1 MLFLVAKKCQQ
12 EGLNP
17 SKMEIGQSI
26 QHVNAFFKRGKVSGI
41 ISILRI
47 HKISFFQRI
56 GDKDCR
62 VASTAKV
69 FSSNPREKVPQ
80 FFQKIIEFEKDSSD
94 DSALIVELSQV
105 GGKFQEFK
113 KEPTLVLKA
122 VDLNN
127 KDFSLVLAQILVKEK
142 SIIYIDTQFLTEK
155 GVKRLSAL
163 LKDVKELFDDRLWV
177 ILFSQ
182 NESSGRFSTYVEKV
196 FEFDA
201 TNKGK
206 TSLAEEEMSGEGK
219 KRLKSS
225 DDLEKLKKQ
234 ISDLSELIDNEKL
247 LHAETKSLFSEE
259 AKALDQN
266 IKNQEEINL
275 TLESDIKD
283 MKTVMCG
290 DQERLRLSLLR
301 EKKLQME
308 KDELCREVQKVNE
321 TRKKAGQNE
330 EELRL
335 RLIKS
340 EEEILRL
347 STERQDML
355 AERDQHEA
363 VNAWKVKLL
372 EIETEKDRLSEKVR
386 MMEEERIRPSS
397 THSASQTKTVN
408 IFDSP
413 ITHIVK
419 NIKTN
424 QKKNPKA
431 EAKEIIHRSIQNLKY
446 SVALTQIG
454 PQVKCV
460 VLIEKGKEIMK
471 YKDMLSGEAIASNKS
486 SAEKEAFAILLE
498 RIIKFENDN

>member
-1 MLFLVAKKCQQ
+1 M
-12 EGLNP
+12 
-17 SKMEIGQSI
+17 
-26 QHVNAFFKRGKVSGI
+26 KV
-41 ISILRI
+41 
-47 HKISFFQRI
+47 
-56 GDKDCR
+56 
-62 VASTAKV
+62 
-69 FSSNPREKVPQ
+69 
-80 FFQKIIEFEKDSSD
+80 
-94 DSALIVELSQV
+94 
-105 GGKFQEFK
+105 
-113 KEPTLVLKA
+113 
-122 VDLNN
+122 
-127 KDFSLVLAQILVKEK
+127 K

-219 KRLKSS
+219 KGLKSS

-234 ISDLSELIDNEKL
+234 ISDLTELLDNEKL

-259 AKALDQN
+259 AMALEQN
-266 IKNQEEINL
+266 TKNQEEINL

-330 EELRL
+330 EEVRL

-355 AERDQHEA
+355 AEKDQKTAQHEA

-397 THSASQTKTVN
+397 TNSASQTKTVN
-408 IFDSP
+408 VFDSP

-419 NIKTN
+419 KIKTN

-431 EAKEIIHRSIQNLKY
+431 EAKEIFHRSIQNLKY

-460 VLIEKGKEIMK
+460 LLIEKGKEIMK
-471 YKDMLSGEAIASNKS
+471 YKDLHSVEAIASNKS

>member
-1 MLFLVAKKCQQ
+1 M
-12 EGLNP
+12 
-17 SKMEIGQSI
+17 
-26 QHVNAFFKRGKVSGI
+26 
-41 ISILRI
+41 
-47 HKISFFQRI
+47 
-56 GDKDCR
+56 
-62 VASTAKV
+62 
-69 FSSNPREKVPQ
+69 PQ
-80 FFQKIIEFEKDSSD
+80 FFQKIVEFEKDSTD

-122 VDLNN
+122 VDLNT
-127 KDFSLVLAQILVKEK
+127 KDFSLVLAQILVKAK
-142 SIIYIDTQFLTEK
+142 SLIYIDIQFLTEK

-163 LKDVKELFDDRLWV
+163 LQDVKELFDDRLWV

-196 FEFDA
+196 FEFDS

-206 TSLAEEEMSGEGK
+206 TSLAEEEMSKGEGK
-219 KRLKSS
+219 KRLKSCES
-225 DDLEKLKKQ
+225 ETNDDLKKLKKQ
-234 ISDLSELIDNEKL
+234 ISDLSELFDNEKL

-259 AKALDQN
+259 TKALDQN

-321 TRKKAGQNE
+321 TRKKAVQNE

-335 RLIKS
+335 RLMKS
-340 EEEILRL
+340 EEEIFRL

-355 AERDQHEA
+355 AEKDQHEA
-363 VNAWKVKLL
+363 VNSWKVKLL

-386 MMEEERIRPSS
+386 MMEEERIRLSS
-397 THSASQTKTVN
+397 TNSASQTKTVN
-408 IFDSP
+408 VFDSP

-431 EAKEIIHRSIQNLKY
+431 EAKEIFHRSIKNLKY

-454 PQVKCV
+454 PHVKCV

-471 YKDMLSGEAIASNKS
+471 YKDLLSVEAIASNKS

-498 RIIKFENDN
+498 RIIKFESDY

>member
-1 MLFLVAKKCQQ
+1 M
-12 EGLNP
+12 
-17 SKMEIGQSI
+17 
-26 QHVNAFFKRGKVSGI
+26 
-41 ISILRI
+41 
-47 HKISFFQRI
+47 
-56 GDKDCR
+56 
-62 VASTAKV
+62 
-69 FSSNPREKVPQ
+69 PQ
-80 FFQKIIEFEKDSSD
+80 FFQKIIEFEKDSTD

-122 VDLNN
+122 VDLNT
-127 KDFSLVLAQILVKEK
+127 KDFSLVLAQILVKAK
-142 SIIYIDTQFLTEK
+142 SLIYIDTEFLTEK

-196 FEFDA
+196 FEFDS

-206 TSLAEEEMSGEGK
+206 TSLAEEEMSKGEGK

-225 DDLEKLKKQ
+225 ESETNDDLEKFKKQ
-234 ISDLSELIDNEKL
+234 ISDISELFDNEKL
-247 LHAETKSLFSEE
+247 LHAETKSVFSEE
-259 AKALDQN
+259 TKALDQN

-340 EEEILRL
+340 EEEIRRL

-355 AERDQHEA
+355 AEKDEHEA
-363 VNAWKVKLL
+363 VNACKVKLL

-386 MMEEERIRPSS
+386 VMEEERIRPSS
-397 THSASQTKTVN
+397 TNSASQTKTVN
-408 IFDSP
+408 VFDSP

-419 NIKTN
+419 NINTN

-431 EAKEIIHRSIQNLKY
+431 EAKEIFHRSIHNLKY

-454 PQVKCV
+454 PHVKCV

-471 YKDMLSGEAIASNKS
+471 YKDLLSVEAIASNKI
-486 SAEKEAFAILLE
+486 SAENEAFANLLE